1 MVFFQE
7 DLEVDASD
15 PEKSK
20 NILAKLD
27 SIMLNSNLAK
37 QMQTL
42 IGDYLLLERYYVE
55 QSIKKALTMDT
66 FDKDALVSSMVD
78 DMFFIVKK
86 SIR

>member
-1 MVFFQE
+1 
-7 DLEVDASD
+7 
-15 PEKSK
+15 
-20 NILAKLD
+20 
-27 SIMLNSNLAK
+27 MLNSNLAK